1 MTDKYDV
8 IVIGAGPAGYV
19 AAIRCAQ
26 LGMKTAC
33 IDNYLDQNS
42 KPSPGGT
49 CLNIGC
55 IPSKA
60 LLESSHY
67 YVQAEKQ
74 FAEHGIKLNKPE
86 LDLDVMQTRKQNVV
100 QQLTQGIQSLFKSNK
115 VDFFPGKGTLGKDR
129 RVTIVDHQDQS
140 STLQADH
147 IILASGSRPVELPFT
162 RFNNNTI
169 VDSTGALEFDQVP
182 GKLGII
188 GAGVIGLEL
197 GSVWQRLG
205 SEVTILEAKDDF
217 LPAVDNLV
225 AREALKQFRKQGLDI
240 HLGARVDQVTSK
252 KNSVSIRYQD
262 KSGSLQ
268 LNVDKLIVAV
278 GRRPNSEALCDAEVD
293 LAIDDRGFVEVDEQC
308 QTNIDRVYAIGDLVR
323 GPMLAHKSS
332 EEGMMVAAR
341 IAGQFAEVNYDNI
354 PSVIYTHPEIAWTGR
369 SEQQLKAE
377 GVDYKTGQFP
387 FTASGRARASG
398 ETDGMIKVLAD
409 ARTDRILGV
418 HMIGAHCSELI
429 SEAVIAREFGAS
441 SEDLALTVFAH
452 PTLSESFHE
461 AALAVADRAI
471 HIAPPRKR
479 KTK

>member
-1 MTDKYDV
+1 
-8 IVIGAGPAGYV
+8 
-19 AAIRCAQ
+19 
-26 LGMKTAC
+26 
-33 IDNYLDQNS
+33 
-42 KPSPGGT
+42 
-49 CLNIGC
+49 
-55 IPSKA
+55 
-60 LLESSHY
+60 
-67 YVQAEKQ
+67 
-74 FAEHGIKLNKPE
+74 
-86 LDLDVMQTRKQNVV
+86 
-100 QQLTQGIQSLFKSNK
+100 
-115 VDFFPGKGTLGKDR
+115 
-129 RVTIVDHQDQS
+129 
-140 STLQADH
+140 
-147 IILASGSRPVELPFT
+147 VELPFA
-162 RFNNNTI
+162 RFNSNTI
-169 VDSTGALEFDQVP
+169 VDSTGALEFEKVP
-182 GKLGII
+182 AKLGII

-205 SEVTILEAKDDF
+205 SEVTILEAQDDF
-217 LPAVDNLV
+217 LPTVDNLV

-252 KNSVSIRYQD
+252 KSSVSIRYQD
-262 KSGSLQ
+262 KSGAQQ
-268 LNVDKLIVAV
+268 LDVDKLIIAV
-278 GRRPNSEALCDAEVD
+278 GRRPNSEAICEEGID
-293 LAIDDRGFVEVDEQC
+293 LAINDRGFVDVDGQC

-323 GPMLAHKSS
+323 GPMLAHKGS
-332 EEGMMVAAR
+332 EEGMMVAAH

-377 GVDYKTGQFP
+377 GVEYKTGQFP

-398 ETDGMIKVLAD
+398 ETDGLIKVLAD

-452 PTLSESFHE
+452 PTLSESLHE